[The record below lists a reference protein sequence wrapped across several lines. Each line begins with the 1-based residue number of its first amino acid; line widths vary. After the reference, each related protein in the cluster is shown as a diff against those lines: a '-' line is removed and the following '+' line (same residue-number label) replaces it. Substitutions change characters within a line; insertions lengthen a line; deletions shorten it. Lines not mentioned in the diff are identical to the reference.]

1 MNRRS
6 SAASSGGSVRPDA
19 CALFAAAL
27 VLAGCAGPAPATFD
41 LSAPREVTGAAR
53 IGGDQLIVTEPAAL
67 QTLDGNAI
75 IVKSEGGA
83 VSQLDGVQWADRL
96 PKLVQTRLIQT
107 FENGSRLGRVAR
119 PGEGVVANYA
129 LGSEIRRFEVSST
142 SSEAV
147 VEISARLIETVSG
160 RVVSAKIF
168 SARVPVAGITG
179 PGAARALD
187 EALSSVLLQIVRWSP
202 ARV

>member
-6 SAASSGGSVRPDA
+6 SAAPSGGSVRSGA
-19 CALFAAAL
+19 CALLAAAL
-27 VLAGCAGPAPATFD
+27 VVAGCAGPAPATFD

-53 IGGDQLIVTEPAAL
+53 IGGDQLIVTEPLAL
-67 QTLDGNAI
+67 QTLDGSAI
-75 IVKSEGGA
+75 IVKGADGA

-119 PGEGVVANYA
+119 PGDGVVANYA
-129 LGSEIRRFEVSST
+129 LGSEIRRFEVSSA

-168 SARVPVAGITG
+168 SARVPVPGITG
-179 PGAARALD
+179 PNAARALD
-187 EALSSVLLQIVRWSP
+187 DALSSVLLQIVRWSP
-202 ARV
+202 ARA

>member
-27 VLAGCAGPAPATFD
+27 VLAGCAGPPPATFD

-53 IGGDQLIVTEPAAL
+53 IGGDQLIVTEPVAL
-67 QTLDGNAI
+67 QTLDGSAI

>member
-53 IGGDQLIVTEPAAL
+53 IGGDQLIVTEPVAL